1 MNFEPLTSF
10 MSNLSHIIIY
20 TDGGSR
26 SNPGEA
32 ASGVYITDVA
42 GNKLHGFGK
51 RLGIQTNNFAE
62 YTAVILG
69 LEWVIDHRN
78 EFTDDLKID
87 FLMDSLLV
95 CSQVKGQWKVKNEA
109 LGNLL
114 GILREKEKQTKAKV
128 TYAHIRR
135 EKNKE
140 ADRYVNLA
148 L

>member
-1 MNFEPLTSF
+1 MNK
-10 MSNLSHIIIY
+10 LSEIIIF

-32 ASGVYITDVA
+32 ASGVYITDA
-42 GNKLHGFGK
+42 QGNKITGFGK
-51 RLGIQTNNFAE
+51 RLGIATNNVAE

-69 LEWVIDHRN
+69 LEWVIAHRN
-78 EFTDDLKID
+78 EFANLLTIR
-87 FLMDSLLV
+87 FFMDSLLV
-95 CSQVKGQWKVKNEA
+95 CSQVSGVWKVKNEA

-114 GILREKEKQTKAKV
+114 GNLREKQKQTNATV
-128 TYAHIRR
+128 TYAHVRR

-148 L
+148 LDNKI

>member
-1 MNFEPLTSF
+1 MTKI
-10 MSNLSHIIIY
+10 SHIIIY

-32 ASGVYITDVA
+32 ASGVYITDA
-42 GNKLHGFGK
+42 EGNKITGFGK
-51 RLGIQTNNFAE
+51 RLGIATNNVAE

-69 LEWVIDHRN
+69 LEWVISHRN
-78 EFTDDLKID
+78 DFANELTVD

-95 CSQVKGQWKVKNEA
+95 CSQVSGVWKVKNEA

-114 GILREKEKQTKAKV
+114 GILREKQRLTNAKV

-148 L
+148 LDNKI

>member
-1 MNFEPLTSF
+1 MTKI
-10 MSNLSHIIIY
+10 SHLIIY

-32 ASGVYITDVA
+32 ASGVYITDA
-42 GNKLHGFGK
+42 EGNKITGFGK
-51 RLGIQTNNFAE
+51 RLGIATNNVAE

-69 LEWVIDHRN
+69 LEWVTSHRN
-78 EFTDDLKID
+78 DFANELKVS

-95 CSQVKGQWKVKNEA
+95 CSQVSGVWKVKNEA

-114 GILREKEKQTKAKV
+114 GILREKQRLTNATV
-128 TYAHIRR
+128 TYSHIRR

-148 L
+148 LDNKI

>member
-1 MNFEPLTSF
+1 MEKINQ
-10 MSNLSHIIIY
+10 IIIY

-32 ASGVYITDVA
+32 ASGVYITNA
-42 GNKLHGFGK
+42 QGEKITGFGK
-51 RLGIQTNNFAE
+51 RLGIATNNVAE

-78 EFTDDLKID
+78 EFAEDLTIN

-95 CSQVKGQWKVKNEA
+95 CSQVTGVWKVKNEA

-114 GILREKEKQTKAKV
+114 GNLREKQGRTNAKV

-148 L
+148 LDNKI